1 MQEVRPSVDF
11 VYRGDLPLAL
21 LGQSFDRVRSVSNT
35 STPDDLVSLF
45 SAPNIPFEDL
55 MKPYHF
61 EPDDFDNF
69 KNLLLM
75 AGDGVF
81 GQELYKTTMAWV
93 WAMMKKWHI
102 EEMPTATEN
111 IEAFQEMY
119 QWNAEAQRKCMINWM
134 KRKAMAEAT
143 PLWRPDMT
151 MFSQAEALMASS
163 PIPKDRDLYL
173 EQLGRNVLGILV
185 RDPSVL
191 LRLIKSDQCVFLEC
205 LLGDRIHDAPTS
217 TNA

>member
-1 MQEVRPSVDF
+1 
-11 VYRGDLPLAL
+11 
-21 LGQSFDRVRSVSNT
+21 
-35 STPDDLVSLF
+35 
-45 SAPNIPFEDL
+45 
-55 MKPYHF
+55 
-61 EPDDFDNF
+61 
-69 KNLLLM
+69 M

-93 WAMMKKWHI
+93 WAMMKKWHW
-102 EEMPTATEN
+102 EAMPTATEN

-119 QWNAEAQRKCMINWM
+119 QWNAEAQRKSIINWM
-134 KRKAMAEAT
+134 NEKAVAEGGGTVGELAQH
-143 PLWRPDMT
+143 MT

-163 PIPKDRDLYL
+163 PVPKDRDLYL

-191 LRLIKSDQCVFLEC
+191 AGLIESDQGVFLEC
-205 LLGDRIHDAPTS
+205 LLGDRVHDALTYPVDVLAPTS